1 MNIHVIFFTKQGAD
15 IAHRLVECLEK
26 CEHTFTL
33 FQGSGEHKT
42 PLSEFVPFGFQHAQ
56 GLIFISATG
65 IAVRSIAPFL
75 KHKLKDPAILVL
87 DDKGQ
92 FVISLLS
99 GHWGQA
105 NQLTSEIA
113 THMGSIPVITTSTDN
128 HQVFAV
134 DNFAKQ
140 EGYTIVNPDKIKVV
154 SGRLLR
160 GECVTTYCELPT
172 STLPTGLVRSDSL
185 EDSQL
190 ALLQKADTI
199 KNLKAQIKQ
208 QDAPLFLVAQEYYV
222 GIGCRK
228 DTSPDLLEDFV
239 LNQLELLGISLFQVV
254 GIASVDVKKE
264 EKALLLF
271 CETYHLEFTTFSPA
285 TLQAIEGNFTT
296 SSFVLSQ
303 IGTDNVC
310 ERSAI
315 ALGGAYILQEKI
327 SENGITLAVAKKG
340 KNPPFHHNIEESRSK

>member
-15 IAHRLVECLEK
+15 IAHRLVECLER
-26 CEHTFTL
+26 EHMFTL

-42 PLSEFVPFGFQHAQ
+42 PLSEFVQYGFQHAQ

-75 KHKLKDPAILVL
+75 KHKLNDPAILVL

-113 THMGSIPVITTSTDN
+113 AQMGSIPVLTTSTDN
-128 HQVFAV
+128 HHVFAV

-140 EGYTIVNPDKIKVV
+140 EGYTIVNPEKIKVV

-160 GECVTTYCELPT
+160 GECVTTYCELPIT
-172 STLPTGLVRSDSL
+172 PLPTGLVVSDSQT
-185 EDSQL
+185 DCQL
-190 ALLQKADTI
+190 ALLQNADTI
-199 KNLKAQIKQ
+199 KNLKSLKKE

-239 LNQLELLGISLFQVV
+239 LNQLDLLDISLLQVV

-271 CETYHLEFTTFSPA
+271 CEKYNLQFTTFSPS
-285 TLQAIEGNFTT
+285 TLQAINGNFTA

-315 ALGGAYILQEKI
+315 ALGGAFIVREKI
-327 SENGITLAVAKKG
+327 SENGITLAVAKKE
-340 KNPPFHHNIEESRSK
+340 KNPPFHHTMEERRPL